1 MGSNM
6 KLFYFIIS
14 MLFSTQVFGGYKID
28 CGPLSVEW
36 ARACIHTPESGNNQ
50 NVLIHMHGL
59 GINEHGF
66 ATYYM
71 PEIVPYFEKNNLDL
85 PIVISFSFG
94 PIWFLAEK
102 NSSSESGLYEVFM
115 QQVLPEL
122 EQKVGGFKGHVDLM
136 GESMGGVN
144 VIQLGLRPG
153 PFRKVISIAA
163 PIADLSPLS
172 TEEEKNQFV
181 TSSVGWQFYKDTDP
195 EKVTQAVYLLFEI
208 SANLFPTEEE
218 WNQADPLR
226 IASKSNDVLNR
237 RFYITTTKDD
247 YFLNFEGNEKLSGV
261 LKDRGVDITWV
272 PIETGGHVSPDSKSL
287 LKFLAE

>member
-1 MGSNM
+1 M
-6 KLFYFIIS
+6 KKIYFIILAFVS
-14 MLFSTQVFGGYKID
+14 IQSFAGYKIE

-36 ARACIHTPESGNNQ
+36 ARACIHTPESGNNKD
-50 NVLIHMHGL
+50 VLIHMHGL

-85 PIVISFSFG
+85 PTVISFSFG

-144 VIQLGLRPG
+144 VLQLGLRPG
-153 PFRKVISIAA
+153 PFRKIISIAA
-163 PIADLSPLS
+163 PIADISPLS
-172 TEEEKNQFV
+172 TDEEKNQFI
-181 TSSVGWQFYKDTDP
+181 TSSVGWQFYKDTNP
-195 EKVTQAVYLLFEI
+195 EKVQQAVYLLFEI
-208 SANLFPTEEE
+208 SANLFPTPEE
-218 WNQADPLR
+218 WEAADPFKVVT
-226 IASKSNDVLNR
+226 KSQAILNR

-247 YFLNFEGNEKLSGV
+247 YFLNFEGNEKFSAELA
-261 LKDRGVDITWV
+261 KRNVDVTWAPV
-272 PIETGGHVSPDSKSL
+272 ETGGHVAPDAKTL